1 MDPIKGAGVN
11 NYAMMAMPEQNTQV
25 VEQYPATEQ
34 NYADYSSMP
43 MVYDPTVAEKKTSA
57 KSGAGLKALAA
68 LTIAGLALWGGHKWG
83 AKSAKDAVA
92 AVDGY
97 KAAAEAAE
105 AAKKALENE
114 NKALKDA
121 SAEALKIAENEKSGF
136 FGTPIGNVKKVC
148 AKITEALKKGTTE
161 VAEKISDDV
170 KKVVDDMQ
178 KVVKDKDFADKFN
191 KAVDDLAKEGDDK
204 AKLKKTI
211 LEEMKKGTE
220 DKDAISAIDKMLEEV
235 AK

>member
-25 VEQYPATEQ
+25 AEQYPATDQ

-43 MVYDPTVAEKKTSA
+43 MVYDPTVAEKKASA

-105 AAKKALENE
+105 AQAKMLREANQ
-114 NKALKDA
+114 
-121 SAEALKIAENEKSGF
+121 EALKIAENEKSGF

-161 VAEKISDDV
+161 AAEKISDDV

-220 DKDAISAIDKMLEEV
+220 DKDAISAIDKMLEEIT
-235 AK
+235 K